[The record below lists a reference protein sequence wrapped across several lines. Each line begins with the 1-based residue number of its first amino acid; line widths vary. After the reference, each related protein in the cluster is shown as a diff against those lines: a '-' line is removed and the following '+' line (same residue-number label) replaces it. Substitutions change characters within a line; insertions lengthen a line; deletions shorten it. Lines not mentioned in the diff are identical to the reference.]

1 MTPAT
6 DNNDIHSL
14 TCFFYKNVEMVRGT
28 FKILQNVVM
37 ITSNFK
43 KICQKVVMTIGT
55 FKILQKCGYD
65 HDYEKSSFDD
75 NIVYFFGIVL

>member
-1 MTPAT
+1 
-6 DNNDIHSL
+6 
-14 TCFFYKNVEMVRGT
+14 
-28 FKILQNVVM
+28 M

-55 FKILQKCGYD
+55 FKILQKFGYD